1 MSDDI
6 KIQLLC
12 LRLTQEMN
20 RPDDDDDDDDDVSS
34 DSYTVRHNL
43 LLT

>member
-20 RPDDDDDDDDDVSS
+20 RPDDNDDDDDDVSS